1 MDPLFRSD
9 RLHQEVDQDGVVTKP
24 FLNPDELL
32 AIRAFYNTISPGGE
46 VPQLRDGIHMTIWCA
61 DLDYKTHVRDELQR
75 LLRPAAERMFHD
87 CRLVTPV
94 FIVKVPGEQT
104 TFPIHQDWSVVD
116 ETRHTALNL
125 WVPLQ
130 DVGAHNGGL
139 WAVPGSHRLPNNVRG
154 PGFLFPNLRG
164 VEAPLRGRMRQVGGK
179 AGTATIFYHRVIHGS
194 PPNLSESPRV
204 ALACSILPRE
214 VPLHIYFQRDA
225 TSPLQVYHPSD
236 DFIYGFSNVRDH
248 TALRPPA
255 GEAVAVLPP
264 YQPAN
269 IVDQDVVD
277 CISLAAAAGK
287 AMTSPNPHVLQ
298 LSGEN
303 VMPVHAPVQSL
314 EPKWRADIGTALA
327 EARALGRMVVLKA
340 TGQGYD
346 LQDNW
351 CPAASHTRAVSLSDP
366 HVSTLLA
373 SAFVPLRFSMQSFG
387 HGADSAGIS
396 FVREYTD
403 PVARCLPPDLFVLS
417 PDEKVLGRLSFD
429 ASPEQTFRFLME
441 MLQAHPDLAPAGDP
455 LAAHYYDFSQ
465 PAHKALADLQARWQ
479 AGERESLIEPLEDW
493 LSQHDGWAHGTAT
506 ATTLLGW
513 AHQYAGHFVAA
524 HALMSE
530 VIEKYTEHPIR
541 HQARYS
547 RLSAQNWVIGSNP
560 FLANA
565 PIPKLGVDF
574 PVNSPFESIRK
585 QRIAGLAEDPRYAVP
600 ASGLPLVR
608 IPAGVFTMGGQPAL
622 FPREL
627 PLREVTISKPFL
639 MAAWP
644 VTRGLWRQ
652 FRPKAV
658 PKPGDRLA
666 DEVPIAQISHDDT
679 LAFCEFLSQRDGL
692 AYRLPTEAEWEYAS
706 RGGITGAPHPWGHQ
720 EPDPTL
726 CNWEDSFG
734 VPVASYAPNGYGL
747 YEMVGNSREWTADVY
762 LDDAYAKTPHEV
774 TDPCVTEAANVTLD
788 RRDSIMLYSLR
799 GGISGLPFCKQMMR
813 CALRLPGR
821 EASIR
826 LVVSLDCETT
836 ASGDAAGQLA
846 SATQGS
852 DLLRRP

>member
-1 MDPLFRSD
+1 MNPLFRSAS
-9 RLHQEVDQDGVVTKP
+9 LHQQVDQDGVVTTP
-24 FLNPDELL
+24 FLNPDELQ
-32 AIRAFYNTISPGGE
+32 AIRNFYDTISPGGE

-61 DLDYKTHVRDELQR
+61 DLDYKTHVRNELQR
-75 LLRPAAERMFHD
+75 LLRPAAERMFDD
-87 CRLVTPV
+87 CRLVTSV

-139 WAVPGSHRLPNNVRG
+139 WAVPGSHRLRNHVRG

-164 VEAPLRGRMRQVGGK
+164 VEAPLGKLMRQVGGM

-194 PPNLSESPRV
+194 PPNLSGSPRV
-204 ALACSILPRE
+204 ALACSILPKD

-225 TSPLQVYHPSD
+225 TSPLQVYHPPD

-264 YQPAN
+264 YQPAT
-269 IVDQDVVD
+269 IVEQDVVD
-277 CISLAAAAGK
+277 CIGMARATGTAQVPVVDSSLQRPGAFE
-287 AMTSPNPHVLQ
+287 MQVQ
-298 LSGEN
+298 I
-303 VMPVHAPVQSL
+303 PVQSL
-314 EPKWRADIGTALA
+314 EPKWRADIGTALS
-327 EARALGRMVVLKA
+327 EARAQRRMVVLKA
-340 TGQGYD
+340 VGQGLD
-346 LQDNW
+346 TQDNW

-373 SAFVPLRFSMQSFG
+373 SAFVTLRFSMQSFG
-387 HGADSAGIS
+387 HGADPAGIS
-396 FVREYTD
+396 FVRDYTD

-417 PDEKVLGRLSFD
+417 PEGEVLGRLSFD
-429 ASPEQTFRFLME
+429 ASPEKTFQFLSS
-441 MLQAHPDLAPAGDP
+441 MLQTHPDLAPAGDP
-455 LAAHYYDFSQ
+455 LASHYYDFSQ
-465 PAHKALADLQARWQ
+465 PAHKTLAGLQARWQ

-493 LSQHDGWAHGTAT
+493 LSQHDGWAHGAAT
-506 ATTLLGW
+506 ATTMLGW
-513 AHQYAGHFVAA
+513 AHQYAGHFVAS
-524 HALMSE
+524 HALMTE
-530 VIEKYTEHPIR
+530 VMEKYTDHPIR

-547 RLSAQNWVIGSNP
+547 QLSAQNWVIGSNP

-565 PIPKLGVDF
+565 PRPQLGVDF
-574 PVNSPFESIRK
+574 PVNSPFEPARK
-585 QRIAGLAEDPRYAVP
+585 QRLKNLADDPRYVIP
-600 ASGLPLVR
+600 ASGLPLAR
-608 IPAGVFTMGGQPAL
+608 IPAGVFIMGGQPAM

-658 PKPGDRLA
+658 PKSGDRLA
-666 DEVPIAQISHDDT
+666 DDVPIAQITREDT

-706 RGGITGAPHPWGHQ
+706 RGGITGAPHPWGDQ
-720 EPDPTL
+720 VPDPSL

-734 VPVASYAPNGYGL
+734 VPVASYPPNAYGL
-747 YEMVGNSREWTADVY
+747 FEMVGNSREWTADVY
-762 LDDAYAKTPHEV
+762 LDDAYAKTPHQV
-774 TDPCVTEAANVTLD
+774 TDPCVTEAAQVTLD
-788 RRDSIMLYSLR
+788 RHDSITLYTLR
-799 GGISGLPFCKQMMR
+799 GGVSGLPFCRQMMR

-826 LVVSLDCETT
+826 LVVSLDSEIP
-836 ASGDAAGQLA
+836 ASGDAAAQLA
-846 SATQGS
+846 STAQGS
-852 DLLRRP
+852 DPLRGS